1 MKKVQEL
8 HIPQQNTCIVNIFE
22 VVDFLIKN
30 ESYSI
35 VCIVASYGDDS
46 YCRLGQNELYHSPYY
61 SIVL

>member
-8 HIPQQNTCIVNIFE
+8 HIPQQYTCIVNIFE

-46 YCRLGQNELYHSPYY
+46 YCRLVGKMSYI
-61 SIVL
+61 IVHITP